1 MILELLDRIH
11 ERELRKLLRILTR
24 KSGIFFIRLFRM
36 AGCQAESKAALMPRK
51 AQQED
56 IFFFLLF
63 SIRLIR
69 EREMRFR

>member
-1 MILELLDRIH
+1 
-11 ERELRKLLRILTR
+11 
-24 KSGIFFIRLFRM
+24 M

-56 IFFFLLF
+56 ILFFLLF

-69 EREMRFR
+69 EREMRFQ